1 MDQELDPYYREPT
14 TLDVSSLARPYFWVI
29 IQLCQ
34 PLNTGSPFHLT
45 FQLKWIPFEMEELE
59 SNDDDYEQKQIYLAA
74 ALYAHFQF
82 LTLDKAQYC
91 CALLY
96 FFFQLPFQII
106 VE

>member
-1 MDQELDPYYREPT
+1 
-14 TLDVSSLARPYFWVI
+14 
-29 IQLCQ
+29 
-34 PLNTGSPFHLT
+34 
-45 FQLKWIPFEMEELE
+45 MEELE

-96 FFFQLPFQII
+96 FFPVAFPDNCGVEKQLSWPFLS
-106 VE
+106 

>member
-1 MDQELDPYYREPT
+1 
-14 TLDVSSLARPYFWVI
+14 
-29 IQLCQ
+29 
-34 PLNTGSPFHLT
+34 
-45 FQLKWIPFEMEELE
+45 MEELE

-96 FFFQLPFQII
+96 FFFRLPFQII

>member
-1 MDQELDPYYREPT
+1 
-14 TLDVSSLARPYFWVI
+14 
-29 IQLCQ
+29 
-34 PLNTGSPFHLT
+34 
-45 FQLKWIPFEMEELE
+45 MEELE

-91 CALLY
+91 WLCST
-96 FFFQLPFQII
+96 FFQLTFQII

>member
-1 MDQELDPYYREPT
+1 
-14 TLDVSSLARPYFWVI
+14 
-29 IQLCQ
+29 
-34 PLNTGSPFHLT
+34 
-45 FQLKWIPFEMEELE
+45 MEELE

-74 ALYAHFQF
+74 AVLYAHFQF
-82 LTLDKAQYC
+82 LTLDKAQDC